1 MEWYDTN
8 QLVINTSKSNLMLVL
23 TKQREVFTNIPNI
36 DVYLG
41 VDRLTQLSCLDYLGV
56 KLDAHLMWNAQIY
69 AVLKKLV
76 FTISR
81 LSRLNNVLAMYI
93 LISIYQSIVQPQV
106 DFAITIWGFTSQLT
120 ISKVQRLHNRAAR
133 IITGNFDNIFTLE
146 VLTL

>member
-1 MEWYDTN
+1 MSSIKEWYNKN

-56 KLDAHLMWNAQIY
+56 KLDAHLTWNAQMD
-69 AVLKKLV
+69 AVCKKLV

-81 LSRLNNVLAMYI
+81 LSRLKNVLAMHI
-93 LISIYQSIVQPQV
+93 LIYIYQSIVQPQV
-106 DFAITIWGFTSQLT
+106 DYAITIWGFTSQQNNYIKGAT
-120 ISKVQRLHNRAAR
+120 I
-133 IITGNFDNIFTLE
+133 TE
-146 VLTL
+146 